1 MPPTGKNT
9 GSLAIGGLDWTGCR
23 EFENATNLNRELN
36 LQTTTA
42 MKVEDDGMAGDGK
55 KRSEKIK
62 AETKGYPTE
71 LQDEN
76 TNQANER
83 PD

>member
-1 MPPTGKNT
+1 MPPTGKNS
-9 GSLAIGGLDWTGCR
+9 GSLAFGGLDWTGCR
-23 EFENATNLNRELN
+23 EFERTANLDRELP
-36 LQTTTA
+36 LRTT
-42 MKVEDDGMAGDGK
+42 MVLKVEDDGMAGDGK